1 MAGGTTLV
9 RVREGPS
16 EEVKFILRLEQCE
29 RLWKKL
35 FLVEGAA
42 SAKVLRL
49 EQVGLFQEQKEAWC
63 S

>member
-1 MAGGTTLV
+1 MV

-16 EEVKFILRLEQCE
+16 EEVKFILRPEQCE

>member
-1 MAGGTTLV
+1 MV